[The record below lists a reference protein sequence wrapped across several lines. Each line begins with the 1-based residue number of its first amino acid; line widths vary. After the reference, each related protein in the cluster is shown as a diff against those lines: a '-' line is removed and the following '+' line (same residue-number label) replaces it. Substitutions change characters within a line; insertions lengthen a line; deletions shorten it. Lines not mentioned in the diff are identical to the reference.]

1 MIRPALPHQKGPSST
16 QPAFLEALHQ
26 HTVHGRD
33 AVIAFWRSRTDEER
47 QVAIAYLKHYI
58 AAAERE
64 QKEIRVA
71 FRTSKL
77 PNHDGHDDAEFW
89 ARRPDTPEGNSGV
102 DELEVTAEGPLEDDK
117 KEALR
122 SVTGGQGVKVV
133 AM

>member
-71 FRTSKL
+71 FRTK
-77 PNHDGHDDAEFW
+77 FW

-102 DELEVTAEGPLEDDK
+102 DELEVIAEGPLEDDK

-122 SVTGGQGVKVV
+122 SVTGRE
-133 AM
+133 